1 LTDICAAGLEL
12 IEVRTLL
19 SQQEYQLIGQ
29 AIQLAFAYWKKKYPD
44 DDFMFIG
51 CEEIEGHTFELHR
64 RDLSNELL
72 DWREEKTWHIVMNR
86 FTDDNPDPIKCH
98 TLVHYH
104 PERPADASLTV
115 EEA

>member
-1 LTDICAAGLEL
+1 MTDICAAGLEL

-29 AIQLAFAYWKKKYPD
+29 AIQLAFAYWKKNYPD
-44 DDFMFIG
+44 TIFTLDE

-64 RDLSNELL
+64 RALSSEQL

-86 FTDDNPDPIKCH
+86 FTDEGPNPTKCH
-98 TLVHYH
+98 TLVRYH
-104 PERPADASLTV
+104 PERPAEASLTV